1 MGHDANPLSRFRFLN
16 VGFRLV
22 GNNFDN
28 SLTLFYKK
36 RRCKNRR
43 FSFMYL
49 FNFYAYFLKK
59 SS

>member
-36 RRCKNRR
+36 RQCQNWR
-43 FSFMYL
+43 FSF
-49 FNFYAYFLKK
+49 
-59 SS
+59 